1 MKGNMMEWGLTIPQ
15 AISHA
20 EKYNF
25 DGQLISRELDGSIK
39 KSTYGESI
47 QRSKKLANALNKLG
61 ITLHDTVATIAWN
74 NSRHFETYFG
84 VSGMGAI
91 LHTLNPRYSPAQLVY
106 ILNHAEDKVLIIDP
120 TFIPLVEG
128 VQDQLN
134 FVETIIIAA
143 EKSSIPANN
152 LNNACSYDDLLEQES
167 TEYQWPELS
176 EDTSSALCYTSGT
189 TGNPKGVLYS
199 HRSTILHAISIAGT
213 MGFHS
218 SSAVLPVVPMF
229 HVNAWGV
236 PYSALINGF
245 TLVLPGHA
253 LDGESLYELVQQES
267 VDCLLG
273 VPTVWLGLLQY
284 LEGKGLKMESVDQV
298 LVGGSAAP
306 YAMIKAFDEQ
316 HDAFLT
322 HGWGMTEM
330 SPLGTINTQTK
341 KAMSL
346 PTEERYQLQT
356 KQGYPMFGVEIK
368 TVDDDDKELPRD
380 GEASGALKVK
390 GPWIMHTYFK
400 AEGPAVDDEGWF
412 DTGDVATIHP
422 DGCMQIVD
430 RAKDVIKTG
439 GEWISSIDLENA
451 ALTHENILEA
461 CVVGVPHPKWDER
474 PLLFLITKDGN
485 EIDKQEINDFLLEK
499 VVKWWLPDDIIF
511 VKELPHGATGK
522 LLKVD
527 LREEYKEH
535 LTGEIICCTL

>member
-1 MKGNMMEWGLTIPQ
+1 MNGNMMEWGLTIPQ

-47 QRSKKLANALNKLG
+47 KRSKKLANALNKLG

-152 LNNACSYDDLLEQES
+152 LNNSCSYDDLLDQES
-167 TEYQWPELS
+167 SEYQWPELS

-253 LDGESLYELVQQES
+253 LDGESLYELVQRES

-368 TVDDDDKELPRD
+368 TVDDDGKELPRD

-461 CVVGVPHPKWDER
+461 CVVGVPHLKWDER

-535 LTGEIICCTL
+535 LMEK

>member
-499 VVKWWLPDDIIF
+499 VEKWWLPDDIIF

-535 LTGEIICCTL
+535 LMEK

>member
-1 MKGNMMEWGLTIPQ
+1 MKGNMMKWDLTIPQ
-15 AISHA
+15 AILHA

-25 DGQLISRELDGSIK
+25 DGKLVSRELDGSIN
-39 KSTYGESI
+39 STTYGESI
-47 QRSKKLANALNKLG
+47 KRSKKLANALAKLG
-61 ITLHDTVATIAWN
+61 VNRHDRVATIAWN
-74 NSRHFETYFG
+74 NSRHFETYFA

-91 LHTLNPRYSPAQLVY
+91 LHTLNPRYSPDQLIY
-106 ILNHAEDKVLIIDP
+106 ILNHAEDEVLIVDP
-120 TFIPLVEG
+120 SFIPLVES
-128 VQDQLN
+128 VQDKLN
-134 FVETIIIAA
+134 TVKTIIIASS
-143 EKSSIPANN
+143 KDSIPDNS
-152 LNNACSYDDLLEQES
+152 LKNALSYDELIEGES
-167 TEYQWPELS
+167 DEFDWPELN
-176 EDTSSALCYTSGT
+176 EDDAVALCYTSGT

-199 HRSTILHAISIAGT
+199 HRSTILHSISVSGA
-213 MGFHS
+213 MGFES
-218 SSAVLPVVPMF
+218 SSSVLPVVPMF

-236 PYSALINGF
+236 PYCALITGL
-245 TLVLPGHA
+245 TLVLPCHA
-253 LDGESLYELVQQES
+253 LDGESLYELVEQES
-267 VDCLLG
+267 VDSMLG

-284 LEGKGLKMESVDQV
+284 LEGKDLKLDTVDQV

-330 SPLGTINTQTK
+330 SPLGTINAPTK
-341 KAMSL
+341 KTLSL
-346 PTEERYQLQT
+346 PKEERYQLQT

-368 TVDDDDKELPRD
+368 TVDDENNELPRD
-380 GEASGALKVK
+380 GEANGALKVK
-390 GPWIMHTYFK
+390 GPWIMHTYYK
-400 AEGPAVDDEGWF
+400 ADGPAVDKEGWF

-451 ALTHENILEA
+451 VLTHENVLEA

-511 VKELPHGATGK
+511 VSELPHGATGK
-522 LLKVD
+522 LLKVE
-527 LREEYKEH
+527 LREQYKEH
-535 LTGEIICCTL
+535 LMEK

>member
-1 MKGNMMEWGLTIPQ
+1 MNGNMMGWDLTIPQ

-20 EKYNF
+20 EKYNY
-25 DGQLISRELDGSIK
+25 DGKLISRELDGSIK
-39 KSTYGESI
+39 ETTYGESI
-47 QRSKKLANALNKLG
+47 KRSKKLANALSKLG
-61 ITLHDTVATIAWN
+61 INLHDRVATIAWN

-84 VSGMGAI
+84 VSGMGAV

-143 EKSSIPANN
+143 EKSSIPDNS
-152 LNNACSYDDLLEQES
+152 LNNSCSYDDLLEQES
-167 TEYQWPELS
+167 SEYQWPDLS

-213 MGFHS
+213 MGFES

-253 LDGESLYELVQQES
+253 LDGESLYELVQKES

-284 LEGKGLKMESVDQV
+284 LEGKGLKMESVNQV

-346 PTEERYQLQT
+346 STEERYQLQT

-368 TVDDDDKELPRD
+368 TVDDKNEELPRD

-390 GPWIMHTYFK
+390 GPWIMHTYYK
-400 AEGPAVDDEGWF
+400 ADEPAVDDEGWF

-485 EIDKQEINDFLLEK
+485 EIEKQEINDFLLEK

-527 LREEYKEH
+527 LREKYKEH
-535 LTGEIICCTL
+535 LMEK

>member
-1 MKGNMMEWGLTIPQ
+1 MNGNMMGWDLTIPQ

-20 EKYNF
+20 EKYNY
-25 DGQLISRELDGSIK
+25 DGKLISRELDGSIK
-39 KSTYGESI
+39 ETTYGESI
-47 QRSKKLANALNKLG
+47 KRSKKLANALSKLG
-61 ITLHDTVATIAWN
+61 INLHDRVATIAWN

-84 VSGMGAI
+84 VSGMGAV

-143 EKSSIPANN
+143 EKSSIPDNS
-152 LNNACSYDDLLEQES
+152 LNNSCSYDDLLEQES
-167 TEYQWPELS
+167 SEYQWPDLS

-213 MGFHS
+213 MGFES

-253 LDGESLYELVQQES
+253 LDGESLYELVQKES

-284 LEGKGLKMESVDQV
+284 LEGKGLKMESVNQV

-368 TVDDDDKELPRD
+368 TVDDKNEELPRD

-390 GPWIMHTYFK
+390 GPWIMHTYYK
-400 AEGPAVDDEGWF
+400 ADEPAVDDEGWF

-485 EIDKQEINDFLLEK
+485 EIEKQEINDFLLEK

-527 LREEYKEH
+527 LREKYKEH
-535 LTGEIICCTL
+535 LMEK

>member
-1 MKGNMMEWGLTIPQ
+1 MNGNMMGWDLTIPQ

-20 EKYNF
+20 EKYNY
-25 DGQLISRELDGSIK
+25 DGKLISRELDGSIK
-39 KSTYGESI
+39 ETTYGKSI
-47 QRSKKLANALNKLG
+47 KRSKKLANALSKLG
-61 ITLHDTVATIAWN
+61 INLHDRVATIAWN

-84 VSGMGAI
+84 VSGMGAV

-143 EKSSIPANN
+143 EKSSIPDNS
-152 LNNACSYDDLLEQES
+152 LNNSCSYDDLLEQES
-167 TEYQWPELS
+167 SEYQWPDLS

-213 MGFHS
+213 MGFES

-253 LDGESLYELVQQES
+253 LDGQSLFELVQKEY

-284 LEGKGLKMESVDQV
+284 LEGKGLKMESVNQV

-368 TVDDDDKELPRD
+368 TVDDKNEELPRD

-390 GPWIMHTYFK
+390 GPWIMHTYYK
-400 AEGPAVDDEGWF
+400 ADEPAVDDEGWF

-485 EIDKQEINDFLLEK
+485 EIEKQEINDFLLEK

-527 LREEYKEH
+527 LREKDKEH
-535 LTGEIICCTL
+535 LMEK

>member
-1 MKGNMMEWGLTIPQ
+1 
-15 AISHA
+15 
-20 EKYNF
+20 
-25 DGQLISRELDGSIK
+25 
-39 KSTYGESI
+39 
-47 QRSKKLANALNKLG
+47 
-61 ITLHDTVATIAWN
+61 
-74 NSRHFETYFG
+74 
-84 VSGMGAI
+84 
-91 LHTLNPRYSPAQLVY
+91 
-106 ILNHAEDKVLIIDP
+106 
-120 TFIPLVEG
+120 
-128 VQDQLN
+128 
-134 FVETIIIAA
+134 
-143 EKSSIPANN
+143 
-152 LNNACSYDDLLEQES
+152 
-167 TEYQWPELS
+167 
-176 EDTSSALCYTSGT
+176 
-189 TGNPKGVLYS
+189 
-199 HRSTILHAISIAGT
+199 
-213 MGFHS
+213 
-218 SSAVLPVVPMF
+218 MF

-253 LDGESLYELVQQES
+253 LEGESLYELVQQES

-330 SPLGTINTQTK
+330 SPLGTINTHTK

-346 PTEERYQLQT
+346 PIEERYQLQT

-368 TVDDDDKELPRD
+368 TVDDDNKELPRD

-390 GPWIMHTYFK
+390 GPWFMHTYFK

-485 EIDKQEINDFLLEK
+485 EIPKQEINDFLLEK

-535 LTGEIICCTL
+535 LMEK

>member
-1 MKGNMMEWGLTIPQ
+1 MNGNMMGWDLTIPQ

-20 EKYNF
+20 EKYNY
-25 DGQLISRELDGSIK
+25 DGKLISRELDGSIK
-39 KSTYGESI
+39 ETTYGESI
-47 QRSKKLANALNKLG
+47 KRSKKLANALSKLG
-61 ITLHDTVATIAWN
+61 INLHDRVATIAWN

-84 VSGMGAI
+84 VSGMGAV

-128 VQDQLN
+128 VQEQLN

-143 EKSSIPANN
+143 EKSSIPDNS
-152 LNNACSYDDLLEQES
+152 LNNSCSYDDLLEQES
-167 TEYQWPELS
+167 IEYQWPDLS

-213 MGFHS
+213 MGFES

-253 LDGESLYELVQQES
+253 LDGESLYELVQKEY

-284 LEGKGLKMESVDQV
+284 LEGKGLKMESVNQV

-368 TVDDDDKELPRD
+368 TVDDKNEELPRD

-390 GPWIMHTYFK
+390 GPWIMHTYYK
-400 AEGPAVDDEGWF
+400 ADEPAVDDEGWF

-485 EIDKQEINDFLLEK
+485 EIEKQEINDFLLEK

-535 LTGEIICCTL
+535 LMEK

>member
-47 QRSKKLANALNKLG
+47 KRSKKLANALNKLG

-143 EKSSIPANN
+143 EKSSIPVNN
-152 LNNACSYDDLLEQES
+152 LNNSCSYDDLLDQES
-167 TEYQWPELS
+167 SEYQWPELS

-368 TVDDDDKELPRD
+368 TVDDDGKELPRD

-461 CVVGVPHPKWDER
+461 CVVGVPHQKWDER

-535 LTGEIICCTL
+535 LMEK

>member
-1 MKGNMMEWGLTIPQ
+1 MNGNMMGWDLTIPQ

-25 DGQLISRELDGSIK
+25 DGKLISRELDGSIK
-39 KSTYGESI
+39 KTTYGESI

-61 ITLHDTVATIAWN
+61 INLHDTVATIAWN

-134 FVETIIIAA
+134 FVEIIIIAA
-143 EKSSIPANN
+143 EKSSIPDNR
-152 LNNACSYDDLLEQES
+152 LNNSFSYDDLIEQES
-167 TEYQWPELS
+167 SEYQWPELT

-284 LEGKGLKMESVDQV
+284 LEGKGLKMESVNQV

-346 PTEERYQLQT
+346 PIEERYQLQT

-368 TVDDDDKELPRD
+368 TVDDKNKELPRD

-400 AEGPAVDDEGWF
+400 AEAPAVDDEGWF

-485 EIDKQEINDFLLEK
+485 EIPKQEINDFLLEK

-535 LTGEIICCTL
+535 LTGN

>member
-1 MKGNMMEWGLTIPQ
+1 MNGNMMGWDLTIPQ

-20 EKYNF
+20 EKYNY
-25 DGQLISRELDGSIK
+25 DGKLISRELDGSINET
-39 KSTYGESI
+39 TYGESI
-47 QRSKKLANALNKLG
+47 KRSKKLANALNKLG
-61 ITLHDTVATIAWN
+61 INLHDRVATIAWN

-84 VSGMGAI
+84 VSGMGAV

-134 FVETIIIAA
+134 FVEVIIIAA
-143 EKSSIPANN
+143 EKSSIPDNN

-167 TEYQWPELS
+167 SEYQWPQLS

-213 MGFHS
+213 MGFES

-346 PTEERYQLQT
+346 TTEERYQLQT
-356 KQGYPMFGVEIK
+356 KQGYPMFGVEIM
-368 TVDDDDKELPRD
+368 TVDDNNEELPRD

-390 GPWIMHTYFK
+390 GPWIMHTYYK
-400 AEGPAVDDEGWF
+400 AEEAAVDDEGWF

-451 ALTHENILEA
+451 VLTHQNVVEA

-485 EIDKQEINDFLLEK
+485 EIDKKEINDFLLEK

-522 LLKVD
+522 LLKVE

-535 LTGEIICCTL
+535 LMEK

>member
-39 KSTYGESI
+39 KSTYGQSI

-143 EKSSIPANN
+143 EKSAIPENN

-167 TEYQWPELS
+167 SEYQWPELN

-284 LEGKGLKMESVDQV
+284 LEGKGLTMESVDQV

-346 PTEERYQLQT
+346 PIEERYQLQT

-368 TVDDDDKELPRD
+368 TVDDDGKELPRD

-400 AEGPAVDDEGWF
+400 AEGPAVDDQGWF

-485 EIDKQEINDFLLEK
+485 QIDKQEINDFLLEK

-535 LTGEIICCTL
+535 LMEK

>member
-1 MKGNMMEWGLTIPQ
+1 MNGNMMNWDLNISQ

-25 DGQLISRELDGSIK
+25 DGKLISRELDGSIK
-39 KSTYGESI
+39 STTYGESI
-47 QRSKKLANALNKLG
+47 KRSKKLANALSKQG
-61 ITLHDTVATIAWN
+61 IVPGDRVATIAWN
-74 NSRHFETYFG
+74 NSRHFEAYFG

-106 ILNHAEDKVLIIDP
+106 ILNHAEDRILIIDP
-120 TFIPLVEG
+120 TFIPLVEA

-134 FVETIIIAA
+134 TIECIIIAA
-143 EKSSIPANN
+143 AKDAILENN
-152 LNNACSYDDLLEQES
+152 LNNAFSYEDLIHGES
-167 TEYQWPELS
+167 DQYDWPELT
-176 EDTSSALCYTSGT
+176 EDTAASLCYTSGT

-199 HRSTILHAISIAGT
+199 HRSTILHATSIAGAL
-213 MGFHS
+213 GFDS

-236 PYSALINGF
+236 PYAALINGF

-253 LDGESLYELVQQES
+253 LDGESLYELVQKES
-267 VDCLLG
+267 VDSLMG

-284 LEGKGLKMESVDQV
+284 LEIKSLKLDSVHQV

-330 SPLGTINTQTK
+330 SPLGTINAPTK
-341 KAMSL
+341 KTLSL
-346 PTEERYQLQT
+346 PNEERYQLQT
-356 KQGYPMFGVEIK
+356 KQGYPLFGVEIK
-368 TVDDDDKELPRD
+368 TVNDDNIELPRD
-380 GEASGALKVK
+380 GESSGALKVK
-390 GPWIMHTYFK
+390 GPWIMHTYYK
-400 AEGPAVDDEGWF
+400 ADGSAVDEEGWF

-451 ALTHENILEA
+451 VLTHENVLEA

-485 EIDKQEINDFLLEK
+485 EIDKQEINDFLSEK

-522 LLKVD
+522 LLKVE

-535 LTGEIICCTL
+535 LMEK

>member
-1 MKGNMMEWGLTIPQ
+1 MNGNMMGWDLTIPQ

-25 DGQLISRELDGSIK
+25 DGKLISRELDGSIK
-39 KSTYGESI
+39 KTTYGESI

-61 ITLHDTVATIAWN
+61 INLHDTVATIAWN

-134 FVETIIIAA
+134 FVEIIIIAA
-143 EKSSIPANN
+143 EKSSIPDNK
-152 LNNACSYDDLLEQES
+152 LNNSFSYDDLLEQES
-167 TEYQWPELS
+167 SEYQWPELS
-176 EDTSSALCYTSGT
+176 EDTASALCYTSGT

-368 TVDDDDKELPRD
+368 TVDDDNKELPRD

-485 EIDKQEINDFLLEK
+485 QIDKQEINDFLLEK

-535 LTGEIICCTL
+535 LMEK

>member
-1 MKGNMMEWGLTIPQ
+1 MKGNMMEWDLTIPQ

-39 KSTYGESI
+39 KTTYGESI

-61 ITLHDTVATIAWN
+61 ITIHDTVATIAWN

-134 FVETIIIAA
+134 FVKTIIIAA
-143 EKSSIPANN
+143 EKSAIPANN

-167 TEYQWPELS
+167 TEYQWPKLS

-390 GPWIMHTYFK
+390 GPWIMHTYYK
-400 AEGPAVDDEGWF
+400 ADGPAVDDEGWF

-485 EIDKQEINDFLLEK
+485 QIDKQEINDFLLEK

-535 LTGEIICCTL
+535 LMEK

>member
-1 MKGNMMEWGLTIPQ
+1 MKGNMMEWDLTIPQ

-39 KSTYGESI
+39 KTTYGESI

-134 FVETIIIAA
+134 FVKTIIIAA
-143 EKSSIPANN
+143 EKSAIPENN

-167 TEYQWPELS
+167 SEYQWPVLS

-390 GPWIMHTYFK
+390 GPWIMHTYYK
-400 AEGPAVDDEGWF
+400 ADGPAVDDEGWF

-485 EIDKQEINDFLLEK
+485 QIDKQEINDFLLEK

-535 LTGEIICCTL
+535 LMEK

>member
-1 MKGNMMEWGLTIPQ
+1 MNGNMMGWDLTIPQ

-20 EKYNF
+20 EKYNY
-25 DGQLISRELDGSIK
+25 DGKLISRELDGSIK
-39 KSTYGESI
+39 ETTYGESI
-47 QRSKKLANALNKLG
+47 KRSKKLANALNKLG
-61 ITLHDTVATIAWN
+61 INLHDRVATIAWN

-84 VSGMGAI
+84 VSGMGAV

-134 FVETIIIAA
+134 FVEVIIIAA
-143 EKSSIPANN
+143 EKSSIPDNN
-152 LNNACSYDDLLEQES
+152 LNNSCSYDDLLEQES
-167 TEYQWPELS
+167 SEYQWPELS

-213 MGFHS
+213 MGFES

-284 LEGKGLKMESVDQV
+284 LEGKGLKMESVNQV

-346 PTEERYQLQT
+346 PIEDRYQLQT

-368 TVDDDDKELPRD
+368 TVDDNDEELPRD

-390 GPWIMHTYFK
+390 GPWIMHTYYK
-400 AEGPAVDDEGWF
+400 AEEPAVDDEGWF

-451 ALTHENILEA
+451 VLTHQNVVEA

-485 EIDKQEINDFLLEK
+485 EIDKKEINDFLLEK

-522 LLKVD
+522 LLKVE

-535 LTGEIICCTL
+535 LMEK

>member
-91 LHTLNPRYSPAQLVY
+91 LHTLNPRYSPAQLVIY
-106 ILNHAEDKVLIIDP
+106 LNHAEDKVLIIDP

-535 LTGEIICCTL
+535 LMEK

>member
-1 MKGNMMEWGLTIPQ
+1 MKGNMMEWDLTIPQ

-39 KSTYGESI
+39 KTTYGESI
-47 QRSKKLANALNKLG
+47 QRSKQLANALNKLG
-61 ITLHDTVATIAWN
+61 VILHDRVATIAWN

-134 FVETIIIAA
+134 FLETIIIAA
-143 EKSSIPANN
+143 EKSAIPENN
-152 LNNACSYDDLLEQES
+152 LNNACSYDDLLAQES
-167 TEYQWPELS
+167 SEYQWPELS

-368 TVDDDDKELPRD
+368 TVDDDNKELPRD

-390 GPWIMHTYFK
+390 GPWIMQTYFK

-485 EIDKQEINDFLLEK
+485 QIDKQEINDFLLEK

-535 LTGEIICCTL
+535 LLEK

>member
-1 MKGNMMEWGLTIPQ
+1 MNGNMMKWDLTIPQ

-20 EKYNF
+20 EKYNV
-25 DGQLISRELDGSIK
+25 DGKLISRELDGSIK
-39 KSTYGESI
+39 STTYGETI
-47 QRSKKLANALNKLG
+47 KRSKKLANALKRLG
-61 ITLHDTVATIAWN
+61 VNLHDRVATIAWN
-74 NSRHFETYFG
+74 NSRHFETYFA

-91 LHTLNPRYSPAQLVY
+91 LHTLNPRYSPAQLIY
-106 ILNHAEDKVLIIDP
+106 ILNHAEDRVLIVDP

-128 VQDQLN
+128 VQDQLQTIE
-134 FVETIIIAA
+134 VIIIA
-143 EKSSIPANN
+143 SSKDFIPENN
-152 LNNACSYDDLLEQES
+152 LNNSFSYEDLIKDEPD
-167 TEYQWPELS
+167 EYDWPTFD
-176 EDTSSALCYTSGT
+176 EDTAASLCYTSGT

-199 HRSTILHAISIAGT
+199 HRSTILHATTISGSL
-213 MGFHS
+213 GFDS
-218 SSAVLPVVPMF
+218 SSSVLPVVPMF

-236 PYSALINGF
+236 PYSAMINGF

-267 VDCLLG
+267 VDSMLG
-273 VPTVWLGLLQY
+273 VPTVWLGLLQF
-284 LEGKGLKMESVDQV
+284 LEGKGLKLDSVDQV

-330 SPLGTINTQTK
+330 SPLGTINAPTK
-341 KAMSL
+341 KTMSL
-346 PTEERYQLQT
+346 PKEERYQLQT
-356 KQGYPMFGVEIK
+356 KQGYPLFGVEIK
-368 TVDDDDKELPRD
+368 TVNDENEELPRN

-390 GPWIMHTYFK
+390 GPWIMHTYYK
-400 AEGPAVDDEGWF
+400 AEDPAVDEEGWF

-451 ALTHENILEA
+451 VLTHENILEA

-485 EIDKQEINDFLLEK
+485 EMDRQEINDFLLEK

-522 LLKVD
+522 LLKVE
-527 LREEYKEH
+527 LREEYKDH
-535 LTGEIICCTL
+535 LMEK

>member
-1 MKGNMMEWGLTIPQ
+1 MNGNMMGWDLTIPQ

-20 EKYNF
+20 EKYNY
-25 DGQLISRELDGSIK
+25 DGKLISRELDGSIK
-39 KSTYGESI
+39 ETTYGESI
-47 QRSKKLANALNKLG
+47 KRSKKLANALSKLG
-61 ITLHDTVATIAWN
+61 INLHDRVATIAWN

-84 VSGMGAI
+84 VSGMGAV

-143 EKSSIPANN
+143 EKSSIPDNS
-152 LNNACSYDDLLEQES
+152 LNNSCSYDDLLEQES
-167 TEYQWPELS
+167 SEYQWPELS

-213 MGFHS
+213 MGFES

-253 LDGESLYELVQQES
+253 LDGQSLYELVQKEY

-284 LEGKGLKMESVDQV
+284 LEGKGLKMESVNQV

-368 TVDDDDKELPRD
+368 TVDDKNEELPRD

-390 GPWIMHTYFK
+390 GPWIMHTYYK
-400 AEGPAVDDEGWF
+400 ADEPAVDDEGWF

-485 EIDKQEINDFLLEK
+485 EIEKQEINDFLLEK

-535 LTGEIICCTL
+535 LMEK

>member
-1 MKGNMMEWGLTIPQ
+1 MKGNMMEWDLTIPQ

-39 KSTYGESI
+39 KTTYGESI

-134 FVETIIIAA
+134 FLETIIIAA
-143 EKSSIPANN
+143 EKSAIPANN
-152 LNNACSYDDLLEQES
+152 LNNAYSYDDLLEQES
-167 TEYQWPELS
+167 SEYQWPELS

-390 GPWIMHTYFK
+390 GPWIMHTYYK
-400 AEGPAVDDEGWF
+400 ADGPAVDDEGWF

-485 EIDKQEINDFLLEK
+485 EIGKQEINDFLLEK

-535 LTGEIICCTL
+535 LMEK

>member
-1 MKGNMMEWGLTIPQ
+1 MNGNMMGWDLTIPQ

-25 DGQLISRELDGSIK
+25 DGKLISRELDGSIK
-39 KSTYGESI
+39 KTTYGESI

-61 ITLHDTVATIAWN
+61 INLHDTVATIAWN

-134 FVETIIIAA
+134 FVEIIIIAA
-143 EKSSIPANN
+143 EKSSIPDNK
-152 LNNACSYDDLLEQES
+152 LNNSFSYDDLIEQES
-167 TEYQWPELS
+167 SEYQWPELT

-284 LEGKGLKMESVDQV
+284 LEGKGLKMESVNQV

-368 TVDDDDKELPRD
+368 TVNDKNEELPRD

-400 AEGPAVDDEGWF
+400 AEAPAVDDEGWF

-485 EIDKQEINDFLLEK
+485 EIPKQEINDFLLEK

-535 LTGEIICCTL
+535 LTGN

>member
-1 MKGNMMEWGLTIPQ
+1 MNGNMMGWDLTIPQ

-20 EKYNF
+20 EKYNY
-25 DGQLISRELDGSIK
+25 DGKLISRELDGSIK
-39 KSTYGESI
+39 ETTYGESI
-47 QRSKKLANALNKLG
+47 KRSKKLANALSKLG
-61 ITLHDTVATIAWN
+61 INLHDRVATIAWN

-84 VSGMGAI
+84 VSGMGAV

-143 EKSSIPANN
+143 EKSSIPDNS
-152 LNNACSYDDLLEQES
+152 LNNSCSYDDLLEQES
-167 TEYQWPELS
+167 IEYQWPDLS

-213 MGFHS
+213 MGFES

-253 LDGESLYELVQQES
+253 LDGESLYELVQKES

-284 LEGKGLKMESVDQV
+284 LEGKGLKMESVNQV

-346 PTEERYQLQT
+346 STEERYQLQT

-368 TVDDDDKELPRD
+368 TVDDKNEELPRD

-390 GPWIMHTYFK
+390 GPWIMHTYYK
-400 AEGPAVDDEGWF
+400 ADEPAVDDEGWF

-485 EIDKQEINDFLLEK
+485 EIEKQEINDFLLEK

-527 LREEYKEH
+527 LREKYKEH
-535 LTGEIICCTL
+535 LMER

>member
-1 MKGNMMEWGLTIPQ
+1 MNGNMMGWELTISQ

-25 DGQLISRELDGSIK
+25 DGKLISRELDGSIQK
-39 KSTYGESI
+39 TTYGETI
-47 QRSKKLANALNKLG
+47 KRSKKLANALKRLG
-61 ITLHDTVATIAWN
+61 VNVHDRVATIAWN
-74 NSRHFETYFG
+74 NSRHFETYFA
-84 VSGMGAI
+84 VSGMGAV

-120 TFIPLVEG
+120 TFIPLVEA
-128 VQDQLN
+128 VRDQLN
-134 FVETIIIAA
+134 FLEVIIIAA
-143 EKSSIPANN
+143 DKDSILENN
-152 LNNACSYDDLLEQES
+152 LNNSYSYDEIIEQEPS
-167 TEYQWPELS
+167 EYQWPELDENTAAS
-176 EDTSSALCYTSGT
+176 LCYTSGT

-199 HRSTILHAISIAGT
+199 HRSTILHATAIAGALS
-213 MGFHS
+213 FNS
-218 SSAVLPVVPMF
+218 SSAILPVVPMF

-236 PYSALINGF
+236 PYAALINGF

-253 LDGESLYELVQQES
+253 LDGKSLFELIQQES
-267 VDCLLG
+267 VDSLLG

-284 LEGKGLKMESVDQV
+284 LEGKGLTMDSVNQV

-330 SPLGTINTQTK
+330 SPLGTINAPTK
-341 KAMSL
+341 KTLSL

-356 KQGYPMFGVEIK
+356 KQGYPLFGVEIK
-368 TVDDDDKELPRD
+368 TVNDQNDELPRD
-380 GEASGALKVK
+380 GETSGALKVK

-400 AEGPAVDDEGWF
+400 AEEPAVDSEGWF

-451 ALTHENILEA
+451 ILTHENVLEA

-474 PLLFLITKDGN
+474 PLLFLITKDGKS
-485 EIDKQEINDFLLEK
+485 IDKKEINDFLLEK

-522 LLKVD
+522 LLKVE
-527 LREEYKEH
+527 LREQYKDH
-535 LTGEIICCTL
+535 LMEK

>member
-1 MKGNMMEWGLTIPQ
+1 MNGNMMKWDLTISQ

-20 EKYNF
+20 EKYNV
-25 DGQLISRELDGSIK
+25 DGKLISRELDGSIK
-39 KSTYGESI
+39 STTYGETI
-47 QRSKKLANALNKLG
+47 KRSKKLANALKRLG
-61 ITLHDTVATIAWN
+61 VNLHDRLATIAWN
-74 NSRHFETYFG
+74 NSRHFETYFA

-91 LHTLNPRYSPAQLVY
+91 LHTLNPRYSPAQLIY
-106 ILNHAEDKVLIIDP
+106 ILNHAEDRVLIIDP
-120 TFIPLVEG
+120 TFISLVEG
-128 VQDQLN
+128 VQDQL
-134 FVETIIIAA
+134 ETIEVIIIASS
-143 EKSSIPANN
+143 KDSIPENN
-152 LNNACSYDDLLEQES
+152 LNNSFSYEDLIKDEPD
-167 TEYQWPELS
+167 EYDWPTFD
-176 EDTSSALCYTSGT
+176 EDTAASLCYTSGT

-199 HRSTILHAISIAGT
+199 HRSTILHATTISGSL
-213 MGFHS
+213 GFDS
-218 SSAVLPVVPMF
+218 SSSVLPVVPMF

-236 PYSALINGF
+236 PYSAMINGF

-267 VDCLLG
+267 VDSMLG
-273 VPTVWLGLLQY
+273 VPTVWLGLLQF
-284 LEGKGLKMESVDQV
+284 LEGKGLKLDSVDQV

-330 SPLGTINTQTK
+330 SPLGTINAPTRKTI
-341 KAMSL
+341 SL
-346 PTEERYQLQT
+346 PKEERYQLQT
-356 KQGYPMFGVEIK
+356 KQGYPLFGVEIK
-368 TVDDDDKELPRD
+368 TVNDENEELPRN

-390 GPWIMHTYFK
+390 GPWIMHTYYK
-400 AEGPAVDDEGWF
+400 AEDPAVDEEGWF

-451 ALTHENILEA
+451 VLTHENVLEA

-485 EIDKQEINDFLLEK
+485 EMDKQEINDFLLEK
-499 VVKWWLPDDIIF
+499 VVKWWLPDDVIF

-522 LLKVD
+522 LLKVE
-527 LREEYKEH
+527 LREEYKDH
-535 LTGEIICCTL
+535 LMEK

>member
-1 MKGNMMEWGLTIPQ
+1 MNGNMMGWDLAISQ
-15 AISHA
+15 VISHA
-20 EKYNF
+20 EKYHF
-25 DGQLISRELDGSIK
+25 DGKLISRELDGSIQK
-39 KSTYGESI
+39 TTYGETI
-47 QRSKKLANALNKLG
+47 KRSKKLANALKRLG
-61 ITLHDTVATIAWN
+61 VNVHERVATIAWN
-74 NSRHFETYFG
+74 NSRHFETYFA
-84 VSGMGAI
+84 VSGMGAV

-120 TFIPLVEG
+120 TFIPLVEA
-128 VQDQLN
+128 VRDQLN
-134 FVETIIIAA
+134 FLEVIIIASD
-143 EKSSIPANN
+143 KDSIPENN
-152 LNNACSYDDLLEQES
+152 LNNSYSYDEIIEQEPS
-167 TEYQWPELS
+167 EYQWPELGENTAAS
-176 EDTSSALCYTSGT
+176 LCYTSGT

-199 HRSTILHAISIAGT
+199 HRSTILHAVSIAGALS
-213 MGFHS
+213 FDS
-218 SSAVLPVVPMF
+218 SSAILPVVPMF

-236 PYSALINGF
+236 PYAALINGF

-253 LDGESLYELVQQES
+253 LDGKSLFELIQQES
-267 VDCLLG
+267 VDSLLG

-284 LEGKGLKMESVDQV
+284 LEGKGLKMDSVNQV

-316 HDAFLT
+316 HNAFLT

-330 SPLGTINTQTK
+330 SPLGTINAPTK
-341 KAMSL
+341 KTLSL

-356 KQGYPMFGVEIK
+356 KQGYPLFGVEIK
-368 TVDDDDKELPRD
+368 TVNDQNDELPRD
-380 GEASGALKVK
+380 GETSGALKVK

-400 AEGPAVDDEGWF
+400 AEEPAVDSEGWF

-451 ALTHENILEA
+451 ILTHENVLEA

-474 PLLFLITKDGN
+474 PLLFLITKDGKS
-485 EIDKQEINDFLLEK
+485 IDKKEINDFLLEK

-522 LLKVD
+522 LLKVE
-527 LREEYKEH
+527 LREQYKDH
-535 LTGEIICCTL
+535 LMEK

>member
-39 KSTYGESI
+39 KTTYGESI

-167 TEYQWPELS
+167 TEYQWPKLS

-390 GPWIMHTYFK
+390 GPWIMHTYYK
-400 AEGPAVDDEGWF
+400 ADGPAVDDEGWF

-485 EIDKQEINDFLLEK
+485 QIDKQEINDFLLEK

-535 LTGEIICCTL
+535 LMEK

>member
-368 TVDDDDKELPRD
+368 TVDDDGKELPRD

-461 CVVGVPHPKWDER
+461 FVVGVPHPKWDER

-527 LREEYKEH
+527 LRDEYKEH
-535 LTGEIICCTL
+535 LMER